1 MFNRISQSLMNT
13 PLAEGIPMGK
23 SPLVRGDYFKFL
35 LLIELRFLA
44 KRYLQG
50 RVIFLT
56 ENTSLDWH

>member
-1 MFNRISQSLMNT
+1 MNT

-44 KRYLQG
+44 KPYLQG